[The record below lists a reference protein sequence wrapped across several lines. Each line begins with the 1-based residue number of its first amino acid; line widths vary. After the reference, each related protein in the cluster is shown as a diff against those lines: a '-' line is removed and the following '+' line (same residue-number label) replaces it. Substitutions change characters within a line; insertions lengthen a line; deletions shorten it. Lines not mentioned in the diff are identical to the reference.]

1 MKKVTEVKQ
10 EASQAV
16 NQAVY
21 SLAKKEVGALVDHI
35 IEEKDIKDRQKT
47 LTRLSYVLE
56 HLFGDLF
63 EKESFEDARR
73 LIAEN
78 GKWMQFLNR
87 GLDTLNPNI
96 IKTAV
101 MDLGFEAGFYGLRV
115 RNAAKAKYHCNIPWT
130 ILFDPTSACNMH
142 CIGCWAAE
150 YGHTLNLSYET
161 MDKIVREGRELG
173 CHFYLMTG
181 GEPLVRK
188 NDILRLC
195 RAYPDCEFHAFTNG
209 TLIDE
214 AFCEQVTEVG
224 NLSFSI
230 SIEGFREV
238 NDSRRGVG
246 DFDKVMH
253 AMDLL
258 RENGIVFGTSICY
271 TSKNIETVTSDKF
284 LDMLIDKGAWFTW
297 YFHYMPVGND
307 ASLDLLPTPEQR
319 AYMVRRVR
327 EIRAV
332 KGGKPIFAIDFQNDG
347 EHIGGCIAGARQ
359 YCHINPNGDV
369 EPCVFIHY
377 SSANI
382 KEQSLLEC
390 LQQPLFREY
399 QKHQPFNENHL
410 RPCPMLENP
419 QFLAAMVAKSG
430 ARSTDLQSPESAMQ
444 LCAKC
449 RAYAKAWKPEADKL
463 WNEIEEKQESDTPAA
478 AVN

>member
-1 MKKVTEVKQ
+1 MSKVQHIVHSI
-10 EASQAV
+10 AR
-16 NQAVY
+16 
-21 SLAKKEVGALVDHI
+21 KEVEELVDHI
-35 IEEKDIKDRQKT
+35 MAEHDPEDRKKT

-63 EKESFEDARR
+63 EKESFDDARR
-73 LIAEN
+73 LIAED
-78 GKWMQFLNR
+78 GKWMHFVNKA
-87 GLDTLNPNI
+87 LDTLNPNI
-96 IKTAV
+96 VKTAV
-101 MDLGFEAGFYGLRV
+101 MDLGFESGFYGLRA
-115 RNAAKAKYHCNIPWT
+115 RNAAKEKYHCNIPWA

-142 CIGCWAAE
+142 CTGCWAAE

-161 MDKIVREGRELG
+161 MNKIVTEGKELG

-195 RAYPDCEFHAFTNG
+195 REHPDCEFHAFTNG

-214 AFCEQVTEVG
+214 DFCKQVTEVG

-238 NDSRRGVG
+238 NDSRRGKG

-258 RENGIVFGTSICY
+258 REHGIVFGTSICY
-271 TSKNIETVTSDKF
+271 TRKNIATVMSDKF

-297 YFHYMPVGND
+297 YFHYMPVGNE

-319 AYMVRRVR
+319 AYMLHRVR
-327 EIRAV
+327 EIRSV

-347 EHIGGCIAGARQ
+347 QFIGGCVAGARE

-382 KEQSLLEC
+382 KDKSLLEC
-390 LQQPLFREY
+390 LQQPLFKEY
-399 QKHQPFNENHL
+399 QDKQPFNTNHL

-419 QFLAAMVAKSG
+419 QFLAAMVEKSG
-430 ARSTDLQSPESAMQ
+430 AKSTDLQSPESAMH

-449 RAYAKAWKPEADKL
+449 QAYAKAWQPEADKL
-463 WNEIEEKQESDTPAA
+463 WDEIEEKKAQEQEEREPHSML
-478 AVN
+478 N